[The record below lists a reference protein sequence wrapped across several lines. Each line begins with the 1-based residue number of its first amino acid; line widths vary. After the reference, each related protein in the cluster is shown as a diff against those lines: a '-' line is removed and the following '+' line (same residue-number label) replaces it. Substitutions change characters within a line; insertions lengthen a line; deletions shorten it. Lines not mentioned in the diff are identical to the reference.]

1 MGKKGGSRHLK
12 RNPAPRFWP
21 VHRKEYVWAVKP
33 KPGPHSM
40 THSLPLTTVVRDI
53 LGFAETRKE
62 AKTVIAQGKLLV
74 NGEIRKEEAFPVG
87 LMDVLII
94 PEAKAS
100 YRVLPHRKGLILH
113 SIEKDEA
120 AFRLCRI
127 ENKTIAD
134 RGHIQLNLHD
144 GTNRLIKVADAKNPI
159 EDVFKSL
166 NVIRVSIP
174 SGEMIEQVELEKGAT
189 ALITGGKNRGTCGR
203 VVDIE
208 EAQDKERRSLLAT
221 IEDETGKRCQT
232 ILDYIFVLGSGE
244 QTISLPEVK

>member
-12 RNPAPRFWP
+12 RKPAPRFWP
-21 VHRKEYVWAVKP
+21 IHRKEYVWAVKP

-40 THSLPLTTVVRDI
+40 MHSLPLATVVRDI

-62 AKTVIAQGKLLV
+62 AKTIITQGKLLV
-74 NGEIRKEEAFPVG
+74 NGEIQSEDTFPVG

-94 PEAKAS
+94 PDAKAS
-100 YRVLPHRKGLILH
+100 YRVLPHRKGLTLH
-113 SIEKDEA
+113 PIEKDEA

-134 RGHIQLNLHD
+134 GGHIQLNLHD
-144 GTNRLIKVADAKNPI
+144 GTNKLIQVADAKNPV

-166 NVIRVSIP
+166 NVVRVSIP
-174 SGEMIEQVELEKGAT
+174 SGEIVEQVELEKGAT
-189 ALITGGKNRGTCGR
+189 ALITGGKNQGTCGK

-208 EAQDKERRSLLAT
+208 EAQDKKRRSLLAT
-221 IEDETGKRCQT
+221 IEDEAGKRFQT
-232 ILDYIFVLGSGE
+232 ILDFIFVLGAGE
-244 QTISLPEVK
+244 QIISLPEVK